1 MELGV
6 GRKLTVN
13 DISNLLGERQN
24 THGTYSEVSSI
35 CQAIKRT
42 MRQSSG
48 WDHLGNEHAEALE
61 MIAMK
66 IARILSGNPN
76 FADHWE
82 DIEGYARLVSNE
94 LERERVTQLM
104 EQSMKDMLGAVDLD
118 EEREHDEQSTA
129 STDPTNREA

>member
-1 MELGV
+1 M
-6 GRKLTVN
+6 N

-35 CQAIKRT
+35 CQSIKRT

-66 IARILSGNPN
+66 IARILSGNSN

-94 LERERVTQLM
+94 LQRERVADM
-104 EQSMKDMLGAVDLD
+104 IEQSIRDSIGPVDLD
-118 EEREHDEQSTA
+118 EANHDEQSVTA
-129 STDPTNREA
+129 DHQPN